1 VKGDPFWQ
9 ARVLACV
16 EELLGELEGDFDN
29 FLRLDR
35 AFMDLV

>member
-9 ARVLACV
+9 DRTVACV
-16 EELLGELEGDFDN
+16 EELLGELEDDFDN

-35 AFMDLV
+35 AFMDLL